1 MGEENDAYTSLL
13 NRLYQY
19 SQWPSLYRFK
29 FIFKTDNHLRGV
41 IENWFPADAKK
52 SYLPSSANNYI
63 SLTIDVQMESPEK
76 VIEIYK
82 RGSQIDGLVML

>member
-1 MGEENDAYTSLL
+1 MDGENDAYTSLL

-29 FIFKTDNHLRGV
+29 FIFKTDNHLGLT

-52 SYLPSSANNYI
+52 SYLQSSANNYL
-63 SLTIDVQMESPEK
+63 SLTIDVHMESPEE
-76 VIEIYK
+76 VIKIYK
-82 RGSQIDGLVML
+82 KGAEIDGLVML